1 LNSRDFLNTFTT
13 LQNTN
18 NRTAFRIV
26 REAEIASAVL
36 SSNLTR
42 ESIVYSAEFL
52 KGDAYVQTKKRKRV
66 FTNDWWYFD
75 RSLTFL

>member
-1 LNSRDFLNTFTT
+1 LAFHWRFRDVLNPYTI

-26 REAEIASAVL
+26 REAEIAGAVL

-52 KGDAYVQTKKRKRV
+52 KGDAYVQTKETSFCISSV
-66 FTNDWWYFD
+66 VH
-75 RSLTFL
+75 